1 MSLLMAFFAG
11 LAVRSQAL
19 ENLTLVVLAD
29 RNDLD
34 DRLYDTFPFTVT

>member
-29 RNDLD
+29 RE
-34 DRLYDTFPFTVT
+34 RRQRFSTRFPLP

>member
-1 MSLLMAFFAG
+1 
-11 LAVRSQAL
+11 VRSQAL